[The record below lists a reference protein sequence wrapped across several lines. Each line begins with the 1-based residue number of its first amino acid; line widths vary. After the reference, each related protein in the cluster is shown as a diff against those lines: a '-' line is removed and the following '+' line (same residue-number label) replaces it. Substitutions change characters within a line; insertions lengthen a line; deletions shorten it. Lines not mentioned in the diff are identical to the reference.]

1 MVGDECGDR
10 KNDPQSQ
17 PMDPSPDHPANLH
30 GHHEG
35 PACEERPEHHMHG
48 QGVPCSMLPPGI
60 HRGTPGRI
68 HENAHRGSQG
78 QHEYARHQQQRPV
91 PPALRR
97 SAELH
102 EHRRNPSA
110 NAPDLFRPS
119 ANPFGKTREKRP
131 PLPRHDGEQ
140 HDRGEHARPR
150 DEDEQQAPSEPETV
164 GSLPFEPRP
173 LQPASFR
180 HPSSDLVFHA
190 VAFGVQPGTVPAKPG
205 LAVREFSLPPL
216 DASTTLFPCGAFPLP
231 SIGFVQLPAG
241 LVELGKLP
249 PEPLIA

>member
-1 MVGDECGDR
+1 MR
-10 KNDPQSQ
+10 RPQERSTKSANGPVPRPSGQ
-17 PMDPSPDHPANLH
+17 PPRTPR
-30 GHHEG
+30 G

-150 DEDEQQAPSEPETV
+150 DEDEQQAPSEPETSAASRS
-164 GSLPFEPRP
+164 SLARSSPHRSATRLPISSSMPSRSASSLERSRRSLASPSASSASRRSMR
-173 LQPASFR
+173 LQRSSLAAHSLSLRLASFSFLLVSL
-180 HPSSDLVFHA
+180 SSESCL
-190 VAFGVQPGTVPAKPG
+190 
-205 LAVREFSLPPL
+205 LSL
-216 DASTTLFPCGAFPLP
+216 
-231 SIGFVQLPAG
+231 
-241 LVELGKLP
+241 
-249 PEPLIA
+249 